1 MSEPT
6 VDLQALAQKA
16 GIAPEYVVPYGREV
30 AKIELGALGSKE
42 QKARYVVVTATSP
55 TPFGEGKT
63 TTAIGLVQG
72 MAKIDRNAVL
82 TIRQPAQGP
91 VFGIKGGATVTGP
104 ARLSQPP

>member
-42 QKARYVVVTATSP
+42 QKARYVVVTAT
-55 TPFGEGKT
+55 
-63 TTAIGLVQG
+63 
-72 MAKIDRNAVL
+72 
-82 TIRQPAQGP
+82 
-91 VFGIKGGATVTGP
+91 
-104 ARLSQPP
+104 